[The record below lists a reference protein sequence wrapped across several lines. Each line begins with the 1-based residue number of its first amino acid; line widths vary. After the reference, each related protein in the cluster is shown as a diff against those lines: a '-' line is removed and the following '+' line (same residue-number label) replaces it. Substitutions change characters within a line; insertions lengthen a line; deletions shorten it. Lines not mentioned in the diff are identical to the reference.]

1 MPDRSL
7 RLHPTSPPAARYSTN
22 EVELVRAGRARG
34 GGSKKLTIDPFT
46 TSYHGR
52 KANYSIIIMG
62 SITNL
67 VPIRVDASS
76 SNGTVHL
83 IDSLIIDST
92 CLPVS
97 HNLLSKNSTADVSIH
112 SLVDANA
119 AHLAE
124 SIIADAE
131 VYGAVKSSKVNI
143 GRLDLL
149 SDKQLYQTVE
159 DQIRQQLMIALG
171 ADKTTLL
178 SRGDSRNEQNATSSE
193 VPTSTNNAVRI
204 KLRIR
209 HEEIAL
215 EDEFDYDINTSGIE
229 GFDPFTIAKNIVS
242 DLKLPS
248 EFVSS
253 ITHSILEQM
262 YGLQVEPGRG
272 VPAAFILDVTKE
284 GSAKD
289 IAKRVLD
296 K

>member
-1 MPDRSL
+1 M
-7 RLHPTSPPAARYSTN
+7 A
-22 EVELVRAGRARG
+22 
-34 GGSKKLTIDPFT
+34 
-46 TSYHGR
+46 
-52 KANYSIIIMG
+52 

-76 SNGTVHL
+76 STGTVHL
-83 IDSLIIDST
+83 IDSLIIDTT

-97 HNLLSKNSTADVSIH
+97 HNSLSNNSTADVSIH
-112 SLVDANA
+112 SLIDANA

-149 SDKQLYQTVE
+149 SDKQLFKTVE
-159 DQIRQQLMIALG
+159 DQIRKQLMIALG
-171 ADKTTLL
+171 ADKTTLI
-178 SRGDSRNEQNATSSE
+178 SRGEQ
-193 VPTSTNNAVRI
+193 TNDAIRI
-204 KLRIR
+204 KLRLR
-209 HEEIAL
+209 HENIAL
-215 EDEFDYDINTSGIE
+215 EDEFFYDVNTSGVD
-229 GFDPFTIAKNIVS
+229 GFDPFTIANNIVN

-248 EFVSS
+248 EFVTS
-253 ITHSILEQM
+253 ITTSILEQM
-262 YGLQVEPGRG
+262 YGLQVEHGRG
-272 VPAAFILDVTKE
+272 VPAAFILDVTKD